1 MSYATPVA
9 ATPPEFIYA
18 EDLPGEIADHVSS
31 ADGATVEFYHKNNVQ
46 MVFINFTILLYYL
59 ILGKRYI
66 GQKTEQRFTATSQRF
81 TARVT
86 TIREG
91 FRRVQEGFRRNSIAM
106 GGCHDFDRRYI
117 IIVIFL
123 YYTN

>member
-66 GQKTEQRFTATSQRF
+66 GQKTEHKGLQQQ
-81 TARVT
+81 VKDLQ
-86 TIREG
+86 
-91 FRRVQEGFRRNSIAM
+91 QELQQFEKDSEEFKKDSEEI
-106 GGCHDFDRRYI
+106 
-117 IIVIFL
+117 L
-123 YYTN
+123 

>member
-9 ATPPEFIYA
+9 ATPPEIYA
-18 EDLPGEIADHVSS
+18 EDLPGEIADYVNS
-31 ADGATVEFYHKNNVQ
+31 ADGATVEFQKNDVQ

-66 GQKTEQRFTATSQRF
+66 GQKTEHKGLQQQVKDLQQELQQFQKDQKDSEEILKRWEV
-81 TARVT
+81 VT
-86 TIREG
+86 TLIEG
-91 FRRVQEGFRRNSIAM
+91 TFIIA
-106 GGCHDFDRRYI
+106 I
-117 IIVIFL
+117 LV

>member
-66 GQKTEQRFTATSQRF
+66 GQKTEHKDLQ
-81 TARVT
+81 
-86 TIREG
+86 
-91 FRRVQEGFRRNSIAM
+91 QELQQFEKDSEEFKKDSEEI
-106 GGCHDFDRRYI
+106 
-117 IIVIFL
+117 L
-123 YYTN
+123 